1 MSPCCLVSYPAALLS
16 VQHCLAFRANDRPY
30 DLRMKPLLEAVLL
43 TMQDGKKDGL
53 GTYWWPT
60 GASYKG
66 EWSDGSMHGVGT
78 FESPDGTRYQGGW
91 ARDLKQGLGK
101 KWFPNGDT
109 YEATSA
115 TDVCFG
121 QLLLAP
127 GGIGFAI
134 CKYGAHI
141 VQLPQSWLPLVSKE
155 GYNSVQSCAN
165 KLMIA
170 GNIANAMYCRHSLL
184 LQPPA
189 HSFFCPTLNG

>member
-1 MSPCCLVSYPAALLS
+1 
-16 VQHCLAFRANDRPY
+16 
-30 DLRMKPLLEAVLL
+30 
-43 TMQDGKKDGL
+43 MQDGKKDGL

-109 YEATSA
+109 YEATCA

-121 QLLLAP
+121 H
-127 GGIGFAI
+127 FA
-134 CKYGAHI
+134 CMRLHWLCNMRMQKVLMLRSYHI
-141 VQLPQSWLPLVSKE
+141 HASCDVEQRPQSRALFLLSQIQQLIAACWRLGSLE
-155 GYNSVQSCAN
+155 GRQARRSRQIQMA
-165 KLMIA
+165 
-170 GNIANAMYCRHSLL
+170 
-184 LQPPA
+184 QQE
-189 HSFFCPTLNG
+189 

>member
-1 MSPCCLVSYPAALLS
+1 
-16 VQHCLAFRANDRPY
+16 
-30 DLRMKPLLEAVLL
+30 
-43 TMQDGKKDGL
+43 MQDGKKDGL

-115 TDVCFG
+115 AAVCFG
-121 QLLLAP
+121 QLLHVS
-127 GGIGFAI
+127 GCIVFAI
-134 CKYGAHI
+134 CKCRRCSYHATTTVMASFGVKARI
-141 VQLPQSWLPLVSKE
+141 QLR
-155 GYNSVQSCAN
+155 A
-165 KLMIA
+165 KL
-170 GNIANAMYCRHSLL
+170 R
-184 LQPPA
+184 Q
-189 HSFFCPTLNG
+189 

>member
-1 MSPCCLVSYPAALLS
+1 
-16 VQHCLAFRANDRPY
+16 
-30 DLRMKPLLEAVLL
+30 
-43 TMQDGKKDGL
+43 MQDGKKDGL

-109 YEATSA
+109 YEATFP

-121 QLLLAP
+121 QLLLAS
-127 GGIGFAI
+127 GCIGFANVE
-134 CKYGAHI
+134 GAHI
-141 VQLPQSWLPLVSKE
+141 VQLPHPRLPLMSKD
-155 GYNSVQSCAN
+155 GYDPVQSCAN
-165 KLMIA
+165 KHVTLQTLHTAAIA
-170 GNIANAMYCRHSLL
+170 WLFSYLHTL
-184 LQPPA
+184 
-189 HSFFCPTLNG
+189 SFVPLSMADC

>member
-1 MSPCCLVSYPAALLS
+1 
-16 VQHCLAFRANDRPY
+16 
-30 DLRMKPLLEAVLL
+30 
-43 TMQDGKKDGL
+43 MQDGKKDGL

-66 EWSDGSMHGVGT
+66 EWSDGSMRGVGT

-121 QLLLAP
+121 QFCLHEAALALQY
-127 GGIGFAI
+127 ANTD
-134 CKYGAHI
+134 GAHI
-141 VQLPQSWLPLVSKE
+141 VQLPHARLPLVLKE
-155 GYNSVQSCAN
+155 EYDPLHNRAN
-165 KLMIA
+165 VLMMA
-170 GNIANAMYCRHSLL
+170 CHTANTMYCRDSFL
-184 LQPPA
+184 LQPPS
-189 HSFFCPTLNG
+189 HFVFCPTVRS

>member
-1 MSPCCLVSYPAALLS
+1 MLDESNCHYVVCAGLPGIRPCKRPQALLIKSLSES
-16 VQHCLAFRANDRPY
+16 VFL
-30 DLRMKPLLEAVLL
+30 V
-43 TMQDGKKDGL
+43 MQDGKKDGL

-115 TDVCFG
+115 NCC
-121 QLLLAP
+121 LLWPTVAL
-127 GGIGFAI
+127 IRRHWLCNMQMYMVLIF
-134 CKYGAHI
+134 CSYHI
-141 VQLPQSWLPLVSKE
+141 HEFLW
-155 GYNSVQSCAN
+155 Y
-165 KLMIA
+165 
-170 GNIANAMYCRHSLL
+170 
-184 LQPPA
+184 
-189 HSFFCPTLNG
+189 

>member
-1 MSPCCLVSYPAALLS
+1 
-16 VQHCLAFRANDRPY
+16 
-30 DLRMKPLLEAVLL
+30 
-43 TMQDGKKDGL
+43 MQDGKKDGL

-121 QLLLAP
+121 QRLLAS
-127 GGIGFAI
+127 GSIGFAI
-134 CKYGAHI
+134 CKCGAHV
-141 VQLPQSWLPLVSKE
+141 VQLPHSQHPLVLNKDCDPVHT
-155 GYNSVQSCAN
+155 YAN
-165 KLMIA
+165 KLMSACTADIT
-170 GNIANAMYCRHSLL
+170 YCRHSFR
-184 LQPPA
+184 LQPLSDT
-189 HSFFCPTLNG
+189 HSQCLIADF